1 MKDWPVVGEKIF
13 QIWSRVVT
21 DIKAQLVELAP
32 VIKPV
37 GRKLLEIA
45 MNAMLGL
52 LKFLVSIII
61 AGLLSVQAQS
71 WLSVLRNL

>member
-1 MKDWPVVGEKIF
+1 VKDWPVVGEKIF